1 MAARAASGRTVFGR
15 TAGPERLDLRDPS
28 MRKTT
33 PWNWKS
39 LWPWLAIAAAA
50 YFLAKQIVQ

>member
-1 MAARAASGRTVFGR
+1 
-15 TAGPERLDLRDPS
+15 

-50 YFLAKQIVQ
+50 YFLAKQIVR